1 MNNTEAKQDVC
12 YEKLPRVM
20 GVCHQTCHW
29 YDSGRCTHRN
39 GVCGT
44 FTYFKQ
50 HGRPRYIPVQKTA
63 LDGKNW
69 WIVVDTITHQRP
81 TIICLRG
88 KSKTKKACQDLIDYH
103 HSKGDIKN
111 L

>member
-1 MNNTEAKQDVC
+1 MNNTETKQGVR
-12 YEKLPRVM
+12 YEKLPKVM
-20 GVCHQTCHW
+20 GICHQTCHW
-29 YDSGRCTHRN
+29 YDCGRCTHKS

-63 LDGKNW
+63 LDGKIW
-69 WIVVDTITHQRP
+69 WVVLDTTTKQRP
-81 TIICLRG
+81 IYWCL
-88 KSKTKKACQDLIDYH
+88 KCKFKTKKACQSHIDYH

-111 L
+111 F